1 MKKFVLGL
9 TGGIASGKSVAAELL
24 RKKGAHIVDADLI
37 SREVVADACII
48 AKISEA
54 FPESVENGAINRK
67 KLRETVFSSPE
78 KTKRLNSIT
87 HPEIIKRCLLRTA
100 ETDGVV
106 VLVVPLMFET
116 GLNAACDAVAT
127 VSCDTDTRIKRI
139 VKRDNTDVDTAKNI
153 IERQL
158 SDDERE
164 KLADYV
170 VDNNGS
176 VYELNQK
183 IEQLVGKLG
192 LFEQ

>member
-48 AKISEA
+48 AKINEA
-54 FPESVENGAINRK
+54 FPESVENGTINRK

-106 VLVVPLMFET
+106 VLVAPLMFET